1 MIPGAEQTSGTGVK
15 TGGLRS
21 FRPWLKGTSMS
32 DFFLLRPRKIE
43 RTGDDTPA
51 GSLLG
56 YLWRMSGRHQIWVCL
71 LAAVTAALTAVPLE
85 LQRRIV
91 DEVVKNRDIPLLWTL
106 AGIYLGVVLVQQV
119 AKYALRLYQGWLSE
133 SAIRYNRAHLT
144 RLYFERSNGDG
155 EAHSGEA
162 VSIIGA
168 EVDRLGGF
176 VGEGLSQPIVNGG
189 MLIALSGYMIVVEPL
204 VALISMLFVVPQIIV
219 VPLLQRYIN
228 RLLERRVTL
237 MRGFGDAISDPP
249 NQQDDT
255 GGGDLPRRLDR
266 IYDNR
271 LRTFVLKF
279 GQKAL
284 VNLLNNLA
292 PLSVLVVGGL
302 MVIEGQTTIG
312 VVVAFISGFDR
323 LSAPLRELIAYYRLA
338 AQASV
343 QHKMIARWM

>member
-1 MIPGAEQTSGTGVK
+1 MSGFLK
-15 TGGLRS
+15 
-21 FRPWLKGTSMS
+21 RPHHV
-32 DFFLLRPRKIE
+32 E
-43 RTGDDTPA
+43 RTGDDSPA

-56 YLWRMSGRHQIWVCL
+56 YVWRMSGRHQIWVCL
-71 LAAVTAALTAVPLE
+71 LAAATAALTAVPLE

-91 DEVVKNRDIPLLWTL
+91 DRVMEDRDVSLLWTL
-106 AGIYLGVVLVQQV
+106 AAVYLAVVLVQQG

-133 SAIRYNRAHLT
+133 SAIRYNRKHLS
-144 RLYFERSNGDG
+144 RLYRERNGAGDKEPG
-155 EAHSGEA
+155 DSHSGEA
-162 VSIIGA
+162 VAIIGA

-176 VGEGLSQPIVNGG
+176 VGEGFSQPVVNAG
-189 MLIALSGYMIVVEPL
+189 MLIALSGYMIVVEPQ
-204 VALISMLFVVPQIIV
+204 VALISMIFVVPQILL
-219 VPLLQRYIN
+219 VPWLQRYIN

-237 MRGFGDAISDPP
+237 MRGFGDALSE
-249 NQQDDT
+249 
-255 GGGDLPRRLDR
+255 LPHTDEELADGAVPGLLDR

-279 GQKAL
+279 GQKAA

-302 MVIEGQTTIG
+302 MVIEGQTTVG

-338 AQASV
+338 AQANV